1 MTATAQ
7 LTVVPEE
14 TAVLGWLKLLGW
26 TVVIDRDGSQWLG
39 FAWRTD
45 SLGAELCV
53 GESATSQRE
62 VVSKLLS
69 SARGLALQAA

>member
-7 LTVVPEE
+7 MTAVPEK
-14 TAVLGWLKLLGW
+14 TAMLGWLELLGW
-26 TVVIDRDGSQWLG
+26 TVAIDHDGSQWVG

-45 SLGAELCV
+45 NRVGGLCV
-53 GESATSQRE
+53 GELASSHRE
-62 VVSKLLS
+62 VVSKLLN

>member
-7 LTVVPEE
+7 MTAVPEK
-14 TAVLGWLKLLGW
+14 TAVLGWLELLGW
-26 TVVIDRDGSQWLG
+26 TVSIDRDGSQWVG

-45 SLGAELCV
+45 SRGAGLFV
-53 GESATSQRE
+53 GEFGTSHPE
-62 VVSKLLS
+62 VVSKLMR